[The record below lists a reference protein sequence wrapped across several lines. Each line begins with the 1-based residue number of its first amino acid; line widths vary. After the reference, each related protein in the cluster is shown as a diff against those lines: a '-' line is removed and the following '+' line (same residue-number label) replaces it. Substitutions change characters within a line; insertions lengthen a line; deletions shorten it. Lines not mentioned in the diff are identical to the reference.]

1 MKAYWLKI
9 GFGALTIFGVGMVL
23 MGFGRRGVSRVREAI
38 AGQSISLGANG
49 APFRLMGRQLGTL
62 SRINLTPVARDGIP
76 HIELTVKLDPGVS
89 DAELA
94 NCQLV
99 VNEEG
104 AASNTDGLRCL
115 DAAEEA
121 SGKFVE
127 VGQVNLEPSGE
138 TLRLFVPQTTL
149 DHNNWYPWFQ
159 GRSAPRATLAPRAPS
174 ASHPLVQLQADSNA
188 AFLMIRDE
196 HGKPVF
202 QLNAD
207 SQGAFIQVRD
217 SNGQEVLRFEA
228 NSKGVKGN
236 IHSN

>member
-1 MKAYWLKI
+1 MKAYWLRI
-9 GFGALTIFGVGMVL
+9 GFGAVAIFAVGMVL

-62 SRINLTPVARDGIP
+62 SRINLTPVVRDGIP
-76 HIELTVKLDPGVS
+76 HIELTVNLDSGVS
-89 DAELA
+89 ASEYAD
-94 NCQLV
+94 CQLV
-99 VNEEG
+99 VSEEG
-104 AASNTDGLRCL
+104 AGSQGDGLRCL
-115 DAAEEA
+115 DSSEAE

-127 VGQVNLEPSGE
+127 VGEVNLEPSGE
-138 TLRLFVPQTTL
+138 TLRLFVPQSTL
-149 DHNNWYPWFQ
+149 DHNNWYSWFQ
-159 GRSAPRATLAPRAPS
+159 GRSAPRATQAPRAPS
-174 ASHPLVQLQADSNA
+174 AGHPLVQLQADSNA

-217 SNGQEVLRFEA
+217 SNGQEVVRFEA